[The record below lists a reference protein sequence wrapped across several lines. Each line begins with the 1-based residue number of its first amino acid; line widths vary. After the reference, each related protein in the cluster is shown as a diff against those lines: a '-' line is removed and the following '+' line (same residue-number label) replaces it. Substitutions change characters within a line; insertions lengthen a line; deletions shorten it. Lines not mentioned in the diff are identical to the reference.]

1 MFQRRGLIALVLFV
15 AGCATASEPPVQQAV
30 VSEPVW
36 VATSQSAVSDLP
48 SVVVEK
54 SPPSL
59 AQQPKRSAVVQPKQ
73 VVPDTYPSD
82 SVRSKVTPKT
92 ASVPDDNAIIRYV
105 LAIPATVRVLMTVTE
120 RDGVAA
126 AEVPIPNRAGIR
138 RCAIRAM

>member
-1 MFQRRGLIALVLFV
+1 MSGQSPFAPKTFNLRGLLITARLDQKGALMFQRRGLIALVLFV

-30 VSEPVW
+30 VSEPAW

-54 SPPSL
+54 STPSL

-82 SVRSKVTPKT
+82 EGHS
-92 ASVPDDNAIIRYV
+92 
-105 LAIPATVRVLMTVTE
+105 
-120 RDGVAA
+120 
-126 AEVPIPNRAGIR
+126 
-138 RCAIRAM
+138 